1 MSKLITSI
9 ALVVITLIFIGYGMF
24 TLGGAKVSTEFKA
37 KLDSLDKVN
46 DSLVAKNEEDSY
58 KIAELQVQDSILT
71 YNIKHQKAR
80 VVVIDHWVDSSKG
93 KIDTYTEQELVSSF
107 NKRYPTD
114 TVTNPLPVAQ
124 PVLVST
130 AKDLVELDGAKQK
143 LVIKDSVI
151 TTQESRITL
160 KDSTIGLYINKEGRY
175 KAIISNKDQAI
186 AEWTKQ
192 YDILNINYKKLQVKN
207 KFQKIGSY
215 IIIGGLAYTLLAK

>member
-1 MSKLITSI
+1 MLKKIGI
-9 ALVVITLIFIGYGMF
+9 VVVLAFIGYGLF
-24 TLGGAKVSTEFKA
+24 TLGDIRGTANFKG
-37 KLDSLDKVN
+37 KLDRSDKVN
-46 DSLVAKNEEDSY
+46 DSLVTKSEEDSY
-58 KIAELQVQDSILT
+58 KIAELQVRDSILT

-93 KIDTYTEQELVSSF
+93 KIDTYTEHELISSF

-151 TTQESRITL
+151 ITQESRITL

-192 YDILNINYKKLQVKN
+192 YDILNLNYKKLQVKN